1 MRKIRQREERENKN
15 IMIRIKIG
23 GICNL
28 TILIITLNINDLNTP
43 FKGQRLS
50 GRMKATSNYMLPDEY
65 ILNRNTKIS

>member
-1 MRKIRQREERENKN
+1 
-15 IMIRIKIG
+15 MIRIKIG